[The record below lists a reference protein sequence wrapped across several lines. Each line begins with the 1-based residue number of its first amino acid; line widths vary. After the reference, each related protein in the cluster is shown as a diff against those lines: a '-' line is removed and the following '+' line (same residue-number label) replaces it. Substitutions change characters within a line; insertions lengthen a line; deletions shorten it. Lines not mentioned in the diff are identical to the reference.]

1 MIYHTNQK
9 EEAEYE
15 YSSFY
20 YGPGIGW
27 AKDRPIER
35 YQTWFINDFKKI
47 F

>member
-1 MIYHTNQK
+1 MIYHTDQK

-15 YSSFY
+15 YTPSY
-20 YGPGIGW
+20 YGPGIEG

-35 YQTWFINDFKKI
+35 YQTWFFNGFKKI